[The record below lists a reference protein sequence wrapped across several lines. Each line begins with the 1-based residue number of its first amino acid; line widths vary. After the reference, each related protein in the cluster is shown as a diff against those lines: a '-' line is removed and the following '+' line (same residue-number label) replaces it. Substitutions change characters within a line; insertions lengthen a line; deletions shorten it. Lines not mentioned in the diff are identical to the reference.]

1 MRKPDGSWMGFSGN
15 RSGASGGY
23 IWPYGYT
30 FANALPNLDGT
41 YPLLPIVLHSDEGNS
56 GVYPNITI
64 VNPNIWGELDG
75 VLAVTGH
82 ANASENIITVGRTD
96 YLVVQNINRT
106 TKTDFFAVK
115 LA

>member
-1 MRKPDGSWMGFSGN
+1 MGFSGN
-15 RSGASGGY
+15 RSGAASGF

-30 FANALPNLDGT
+30 FSNVLPNLDGT

-56 GVYPNITI
+56 GTYPNITI

-82 ANASENIITVGRTD
+82 ANASENIVTVGRTD